1 MKKPRNKRGFFVL
14 IYGSEFY
21 PIAENFPMYLNT
33 HAFLLYRA
41 VFTGIIKDVGTVKAI
56 ERKNDGVYFT
66 IECDMSK
73 LADGEYIAGGLSDG
87 ASVSIDGVC
96 QTVIK
101 SDKKTFTVQSI
112 PETLRVTTF
121 ESFEIGSKVN
131 LEPAM
136 RLNDSVDGHFVQGH
150 VDCTGTVLG
159 IYASEGEKKLRIK
172 FPEAVEN
179 FVVFK
184 GSISVSG
191 VSLTISKV
199 GKADYDD
206 FFEVSLI
213 RHTLENTNLGF
224 LKKGDKV
231 NLEVDMM
238 ARYAAKMVK
247 NTL

>member
-1 MKKPRNKRGFFVL
+1 
-14 IYGSEFY
+14 
-21 PIAENFPMYLNT
+21 MYLNT

-73 LADGEYIAGGLSDG
+73 LTDGEYIAGGLPDG

-150 VDCTGTVLG
+150 IDCTGTVLG
-159 IYASEGEKKLRIK
+159 IYGSGGDSMLRIK
-172 FPEAVEN
+172 FPKLIEN
-179 FVVFK
+179 FVVYK

-199 GKADYDD
+199 GKTEKSTHGAKPTTYND

-213 RHTLENTNLGF
+213 KHTLENTNLGF
-224 LKKGDKV
+224 LKKNDKV
-231 NLEVDMM
+231 NLEADMM
-238 ARYAAKMVK
+238 ARYANFKK
-247 NTL
+247 